1 MRLPKLEGK
10 NRLRCFVDG
19 YSTMKRKPKDQLVV
33 QDCQL
38 PAWTPEA
45 ADQFD
50 LEDHRNL
57 ARLRVRILK
66 AIEKQDMKTIVT
78 VWQAVRGLALAVVHE
93 SEYNIVNI
101 AAIGLEADLD
111 NDLWGHAPRSVESFF
126 RSLRAATVRTYMR
139 N

>member
-1 MRLPKLEGK
+1 MHQHGVAIGVCCRD
-10 NRLRCFVDG
+10 RRHADG
-19 YSTMKRKPKDQLVV
+19 
-33 QDCQL
+33 
-38 PAWTPEA
+38 A
-45 ADQFD
+45 AS
-50 LEDHRNL
+50 
-57 ARLRVRILK
+57 VLK